1 MLRKNWKNI
10 FLICLLM
17 LLIFSGCK
25 NIFSPDDNLD
35 QEPVFITVEVQYQ
48 RVDDNANCPIPFSLT
63 IYPQKNV
70 VYLAGLTGR
79 NKKMQ
84 KLTEDIHVATVND
97 VKVNYD
103 KYRESC
109 YKINVLDSAFYD
121 FYNQTGCHVRAH
133 KLWLNGYLIQ
143 KIHREGKKE
152 YVYVRFDE
160 NGIPH
165 EQ

>member
-1 MLRKNWKNI
+1 MLKKNV
-10 FLICLLM
+10 FLISLLM

-48 RVDDNANCPIPFSLT
+48 RVDDNANCPILFPPAL
-63 IYPQKNV
+63 YPWKNS
-70 VYLAGLTGR
+70 VYLEGLKG
-79 NKKMQ
+79 NKEMQ

-109 YKINVLDSAFYD
+109 YKINVLDNAFYAHS
-121 FYNQTGCHVRAH
+121 NPTGCHVRAH